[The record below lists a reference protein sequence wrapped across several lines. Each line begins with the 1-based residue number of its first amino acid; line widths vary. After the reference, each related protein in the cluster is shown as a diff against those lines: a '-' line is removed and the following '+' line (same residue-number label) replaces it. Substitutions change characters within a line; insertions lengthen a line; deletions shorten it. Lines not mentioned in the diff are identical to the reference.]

1 MSASVAVVRAHA
13 TTSVPAGS
21 GADAG
26 GADCR
31 STGVRGSDG
40 PKPGPVASETTRIR
54 ATMPPMAASSDGVRT
69 LTRYRRVSPD
79 RGGGQGESQ

>member
-1 MSASVAVVRAHA
+1 MSASAAVALAHA

-26 GADCR
+26 GADWR

-40 PKPGPVASETTRIR
+40 PKSGPVASETTTIR
-54 ATMPPMAASSDGVRT
+54 ATMPPMATRSD
-69 LTRYRRVSPD
+69 
-79 RGGGQGESQ
+79 